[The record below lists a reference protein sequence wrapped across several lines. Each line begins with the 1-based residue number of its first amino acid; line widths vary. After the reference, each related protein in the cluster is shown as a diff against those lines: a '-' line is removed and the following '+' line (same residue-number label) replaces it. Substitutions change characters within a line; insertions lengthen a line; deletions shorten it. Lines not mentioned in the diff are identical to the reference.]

1 MSAHEYKAEYSVEYD
16 SAPMSMDV
24 QAYLKNF
31 LTKQMCRILLIL
43 FFRTLSNKDLALQM
57 GISTSALGNIL
68 QRMKKSQIELFITNK
83 EDKYLLYSLTPVAY
97 AYVKDNLVEEET
109 SQVRIIHFHDEETSD
124 YIECTNALQK
134 LQEVLP
140 VDMTREFENFIGSYY
155 VKVSEEK
162 RAVLDHFISSLAKI
176 HNEVNEE
183 EFRGIMDKL
192 DDALQRNI
200 LHCVSLYQSMIQLCE
215 IYEKSWE
222 LAYDFVDSI
231 IESKGT
237 SISLKVLCG
246 CKTMEAETVVGIG
259 NSLWEIVNISKI
271 NNHSKD
277 EFMNCWK
284 MYVTDKQFMRYIA
297 IGYEKRMNV

>member
-43 FFRTLSNKDLALQM
+43 FFNTLSNKDLARQM

-97 AYVKDNLVEEET
+97 AYVKDNLVEEEN
-109 SQVRIIHFHDEETSD
+109 SQVRIIHFHDKETSD

-140 VDMTREFENFIGSYY
+140 IDTTREFENFIESYY

-162 RAVLDHFISSLAKI
+162 RAVLDHFIISLARI
-176 HNEVNEE
+176 HNEVSEE

-231 IESKGT
+231 IESKGK
-237 SISLKVLCG
+237 SVSLKVLRG
-246 CKTMEAETVVGIG
+246 CKTMEAEAVIGIG

-277 EFMNCWK
+277 EFMDCWK
-284 MYVTDKQFMRYIA
+284 IYVTDKQFMRYIA
-297 IGYEKRMNV
+297 AGYENRMNI